1 MVQFRLIDN
10 NDAHI
15 TSGGLLDDGEVIIVV
30 DDSPEIVLLL
40 SHRLSSLDFPVRGC
54 HSADELF
61 ALLTREKAALVLLD
75 INLPDQNGA
84 ELLKALVE
92 RDPDLGIVMVTAST
106 DLQMALACMRAGA
119 DDYLTKPLSPEL
131 LAKATIATLTK
142 RKLVIENRRFQHT
155 LEQHAGERQLLYRLG
170 QAMNNAY
177 LTFYELDGILHAI
190 LVGITARE
198 GLGFNRAFLALFA
211 PDGSLRGRMAIG
223 PANPEEAS
231 RVWNDIAAKALSF
244 DDIIYNYQSGVGDA
258 ATNKIVRQMVI
269 AADMHDHVVMVAGR
283 EKRSIAIINGQ
294 GKNGVNA
301 YDLPVMLGCGDFLVT
316 PLIAPRGP
324 IGVIIADNSITGAA
338 IGDNDIRR
346 LEVLASQA
354 SLAIERSRL
363 HQEMLE
369 KIAELE
375 EVTQELAKSRDQIVE
390 MERYSTI
397 GHMTG
402 QLAHDIRNPLASIG
416 AAAAWLER
424 KCNDPRYGQF
434 LDIIVKETGRIESAL
449 TSMSAFASDSGL
461 SLVRQPLAPLIEEA
475 LLALRPELR
484 AAAIVSQFMPPSDGV
499 FVNVDAAKMREVF
512 LLLIKNSILAMPAG
526 GFLRVEIGHGDGQ
539 TVVTFSHPGQS
550 MAESN
555 IQDQATEP
563 FHGGPSYKR
572 ALGLTMARQIVSRH
586 GGKVLFTSP
595 QGSGNVIR
603 VILPET

>member
-1 MVQFRLIDN
+1 M
-10 NDAHI
+10 
-15 TSGGLLDDGEVIIVV
+15 
-30 DDSPEIVLLL
+30 
-40 SHRLSSLDFPVRGC
+40 
-54 HSADELF
+54 F
-61 ALLTREKAALVLLD
+61 ALFQREKVALVLLD

-84 ELLKALVE
+84 ELLKTLVE

-131 LAKATIATLTK
+131 LAKAVIATLTK

-155 LEQHAGERQLLYRLG
+155 LEQDAGERQLLYRLG

-211 PDGSLRGRMAIG
+211 SDGSLRGRMAIG
-223 PANPEEAS
+223 PASPEEAS
-231 RVWNDIAAKALSF
+231 RVWNDIAAKGLSF
-244 DDIIYNYQSGVGDA
+244 DDILYNYQSGTRDDEI
-258 ATNKIVRQMVI
+258 NKIVRQMVI
-269 AADMHDHVVMVAGR
+269 AADMHDHVVMVVGR
-283 EKRSIAIINGQ
+283 EKRSIVIISGQ
-294 GKNGVNA
+294 GENGVNA

-324 IGVIIADNSITGAA
+324 IGVIIVDNSITGAA
-338 IGDNDIRR
+338 ISDNDIRR

-354 SLAIERSRL
+354 SLAIERTRL

-369 KIAELE
+369 KIVELE
-375 EVTQELAKSRDQIVE
+375 KATRELARTRDHIVA
-390 MERYSTI
+390 MERYSAI
-397 GHMTG
+397 GHMTA
-402 QLAHDIRNPLASIG
+402 QLAHDIRNPLTSIG
-416 AAAAWLER
+416 GAAAWLER
-424 KCNDPRYGQF
+424 KCNDSRCCQF

-461 SLVRQPLAPLIEEA
+461 SLARQPLAPLIEEA
-475 LLALRPELR
+475 LLALRPELQ
-484 AAAIVSQFMPPSDGV
+484 AAAIVSQFMPPPNEV

-512 LLLIKNSILAMPAG
+512 LLLIKNAILAMPAG
-526 GFLRVEIGHGDGQ
+526 GFLRVEVGRNDGQ
-539 TVVTFSHPGQS
+539 AVVTFSHPGRS
-550 MAESN
+550 IAESN
-555 IQDQATEP
+555 VQDQATEP

-586 GGKVLFTSP
+586 GGKVLLTSP
-595 QGSGNVIR
+595 EGSGVIIR
-603 VILPET
+603 VMLPEA